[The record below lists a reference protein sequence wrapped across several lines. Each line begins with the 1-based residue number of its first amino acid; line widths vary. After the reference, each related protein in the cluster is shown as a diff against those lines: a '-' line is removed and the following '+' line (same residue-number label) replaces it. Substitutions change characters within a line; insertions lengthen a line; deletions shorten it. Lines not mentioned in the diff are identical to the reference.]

1 MYMYV
6 ICQKYVVTLKSN
18 SCCLYTGTR
27 RVLKAAPVNALH
39 ETHCLTQIPRGKLH
53 QHKLQPRLLMP
64 SKGFGCFWAKYVLPQ
79 SWLLAL
85 CYKWGNRC
93 ATACSAES
101 PEVQVPLAFTESWI
115 WSNLKMLI
123 SCTQWKWGCLG
134 FWSCKRCTDNFT
146 RGTSESCLNYS
157 VLLQTPVK
165 TGTEIRNDFLKQ
177 ATNSKGITIGN
188 EEKK

>member
-1 MYMYV
+1 MRLTGRLRY
-6 ICQKYVVTLKSN
+6 QEG
-18 SCCLYTGTR
+18 SCISTNFSPGCARLP
-27 RVLKAAPVNALH
+27 KALGASQL
-39 ETHCLTQIPRGKLH
+39 
-53 QHKLQPRLLMP
+53 
-64 SKGFGCFWAKYVLPQ
+64 KYVLPQ

-115 WSNLKMLI
+115 WSHFKMLI
-123 SCTQWKWGCLG
+123 SCTRWKQGCLG
-134 FWSCKRCTDNFT
+134 FWSCKRYTDNFT

-165 TGTEIRNDFLKQ
+165 TGTEIRNDFLKW
-177 ATNSKGITIGN
+177 ATNSKGIITGN
-188 EEKK
+188 EGKKIKVRFYNGARHILTEDLLLSFS